1 MQGSRDRGCCVR
13 YWNFVDFS
21 NVANNLR
28 ESFRVLAGGRETG
41 EIRELKGVSIASA
54 GVTFQMFNAAFVSAP
69 VASDAELEQR
79 ILLASLHF
87 QARNLEWAY
96 WLCEDWLEE
105 RTRSRSRR
113 ILAKHGLR
121 HSVDL
126 PGMVAERLRPPVRPL
141 PRIEVRRVCDSKSQE
156 AFCEV
161 GSICFNVPLS
171 WFREVFE
178 NDRVWDQFAGYVG
191 YVRGEAVSTTAI
203 VIEGSNAGVY
213 NVATVPGF
221 QRHGYGEAVM
231 RHALDVAR
239 QEYGIE
245 QTVLQST
252 QAGYALY
259 ERMGYRTVTNIAVYS
274 T

>member
-1 MQGSRDRGCCVR
+1 
-13 YWNFVDFS
+13 VDFS

-41 EIRELKGVSIASA
+41 EVRELKGVSIASA
-54 GVTFQMFNAAFVSAP
+54 GVTFQMFNAAFLSTP
-69 VASDAELEQR
+69 VTSDAELEQR

-87 QARNLEWAY
+87 EARNLEWTY
-96 WLCEDWLEE
+96 WVCEGWLEA
-105 RTRSRSRR
+105 RTRSRSHR
-113 ILAKHGLR
+113 ILSKHDLR

-126 PGMVAERLRPPVRPL
+126 PGMVAERLRAPVRPL
-141 PRIEVRRVCDSKSQE
+141 PRIEVRRVCDKQTQE

-178 NDRVWDQFAGYVG
+178 NDTVWDRFAGYVG
-191 YVRGEAVSTTAI
+191 YVGGEAVSTTAI
-203 VIEGSNAGVY
+203 VIEGGSAGVY

-221 QRHGYGEAVM
+221 QRQGYGEAVM
-231 RHALDVAR
+231 RHALHVAR
-239 QEYGIE
+239 QEHGVE

-252 QAGYALY
+252 KAGYALY